1 MKFDTNIDNW
11 IHLRWAWHAGFVGIF
26 IAVTLFGY
34 MHNIKLTYE
43 QEIQFIVTETSLNL
57 SAVYLSAWILL
68 PYLLYRKQ
76 FLIYAVAVIF
86 LTTVFCYTDYFLNY
100 SVLKDIVKIEQLE
113 DFSASSFTGFYV
125 FLILFGS
132 SLKFAK
138 DTVLKEYATQKTEK
152 QRLIQE
158 ANFLRSQLSAHFLLN
173 SMNNL
178 YGLSVIKDERLPS
191 LMLQL
196 SELLQYSLY
205 DTREAYVPLRGE
217 LDYLKNYIDLMKI
230 RLSAKV
236 NLNIEIAEVTDKNL
250 NIAPMILATYVEN
263 AFKHIFE
270 NTNNQRFIHI
280 KINTEGEKL
289 FLHAQNTF
297 CPTTIQ
303 HIENA
308 NNRKGVGLENTK
320 RRLDLLYPNR
330 YVLTVNEENGVYKV
344 FLEILCSQ
352 LVIGDLFK

>member
-11 IHLRWAWHAGFVGIF
+11 IHRRWAWHAGFV
-26 IAVTLFGY
+26 TLFLAVSLFNY
-34 MHNIKLTYE
+34 KHNIKFTYN
-43 QEIQFIVTETSLNL
+43 QELQVIMTEIVLNI
-57 SAVYLSAWILL
+57 SAVYLSAWVFL
-68 PYLLYRKQ
+68 PQLLYRKR
-76 FLIYAVAVIF
+76 FLAYAIIVVLATI
-86 LTTVFCYTDYFLNY
+86 VFCYIDFYLNFDLIRN
-100 SVLKDIVKIEQLE
+100 VILKDHYDDFSVS
-113 DFSASSFTGFYV
+113 DFSAFYV
-125 FLILFGS
+125 FLILFGT

-138 DTVLKEYATQKTEK
+138 DTILKEYAVQKTEK

-158 ANFLRSQLSAHFLLN
+158 AHFLRSQLSAHFLLN

-191 LMLQL
+191 LILQL

-205 DTREAYVPLRGE
+205 DTREAFVPLKGE

-230 RLSAKV
+230 RLSPKV
-236 NLNIEIAEVTDKNL
+236 TLKIEIADNVDKNL

-270 NTNNQRFIHI
+270 NTSNQRFIHI

-297 CPTTIQ
+297 CPTI
-303 HIENA
+303 ILSVENA

-320 RRLDLLYPNR
+320 RRLDLLYPNL
-330 YVLTVNEENGVYKV
+330 YVLNVNEENGVYSV
-344 FLEILCSQ
+344 FLEINLSVFQ
-352 LVIGDLFK
+352 EKA

>member
-1 MKFDTNIDNW
+1 MKVDTNIDNW
-11 IHLRWAWHAGFVGIF
+11 IHRRWAWHTGFVALF
-26 IAVTLFGY
+26 LAVSLFNY
-34 MHNIKLTYE
+34 KHNTNFTYE
-43 QEIQFIVTETSLNL
+43 KEIQAIVTETLLNL
-57 SAVYLSAWILL
+57 SAVYLAAWVLL
-68 PYLLYRKQ
+68 PYLLYRKK
-76 FLIYAVAVIF
+76 FLAYAIAVII
-86 LTTVFCYTDYFLNY
+86 TTAVFSYVDYYINFNLIR
-100 SVLKDIVKIEQLE
+100 DIVVKDHFE
-113 DFSASSFTGFYV
+113 DFSASEFSAFYV
-125 FLILFGS
+125 FMLLFGT
-132 SLKFAK
+132 SLKFGK
-138 DTVLKEYATQKTEK
+138 DTILKEYAAQKTEK

-230 RLSAKV
+230 RLSTKV
-236 NLNIEIAEVTDKNL
+236 NLIIEIADNVDKNL

-280 KINTEGEKL
+280 KISTEGEKL
-289 FLHAQNTF
+289 FLHVQNTF
-297 CPTTIQ
+297 NAAAIPSV
-303 HIENA
+303 ENA

-330 YVLTVNEENGVYKV
+330 YVLSVNEENDVYKV

-352 LVIGDLFK
+352 LVIG

>member
-11 IHLRWAWHAGFVGIF
+11 VHRRWAWHAGFV
-26 IAVTLFGY
+26 TLFLAVSLSNY
-34 MHNIKLTYE
+34 KHDINFTYNQELQVIMTENVLNI
-43 QEIQFIVTETSLNL
+43 
-57 SAVYLSAWILL
+57 SAVYLSAWVLL
-68 PYLLYRKQ
+68 PYLLYKKK
-76 FLIYAVAVIF
+76 FLAYAISVIY
-86 LTTVFCYTDYFLNY
+86 TTTAFCYIDFYLNFDLIRN
-100 SVLKDIVKIEQLE
+100 VILKDHYD
-113 DFSASSFTGFYV
+113 DFSASDFSAFYV
-125 FLILFGS
+125 FLLLFGS

-138 DTVLKEYATQKTEK
+138 DTILKEYATQKTEK

-178 YGLSVIKDERLPS
+178 YGLSVVKDERLPS

-205 DTREAYVPLRGE
+205 DTREAYVSLKGE

-236 NLNIEIAEVTDKNL
+236 TLSIEIADDVDKNL

-270 NTNNQRFIHI
+270 NIDNQRFIHI

-297 CPTTIQ
+297 NAAAIPSV
-303 HIENA
+303 ENA

-330 YVLTVNEENGVYKV
+330 YVLNVNEENGVYKV
-344 FLEILCSQ
+344 FLEILCRQ
-352 LVIGDLFK
+352 LVVG